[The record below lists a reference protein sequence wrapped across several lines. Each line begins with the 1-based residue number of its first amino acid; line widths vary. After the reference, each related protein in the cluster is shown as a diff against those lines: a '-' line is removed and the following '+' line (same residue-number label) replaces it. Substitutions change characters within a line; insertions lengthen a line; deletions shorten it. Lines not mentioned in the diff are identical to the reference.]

1 MKVFE
6 GANYTEN
13 FIQCILDSSDGAV
26 AGSTLVVGGDG
37 RYFCKKAA
45 ETIIRICA
53 ANGVS
58 KLLVGKDAI
67 LSTPAVSSL
76 IRRNKAYGGILLTA
90 SHNPGGPDNDFGIK
104 FNCENGGPAPDA
116 VTNKIYQL
124 STTITQYKIVDGL
137 HINLSNVGVNAFDVN
152 GAPFTVEI
160 VDTVADYVRLMREIF
175 DFDRLQAFVSGK
187 KTGTPLKLR
196 IDALNGG
203 NYEQIRSIFV
213 VRATLSIVNIPISLH
228 FSHWSVRQWNFLELL
243 ESQSTER
250 CPYDAIGR
258 FWRIASRSKSN
269 IC

>member
-6 GANYTEN
+6 GVNYTEN

-26 AGSTLVVGGDG
+26 AGTTLVVGGDG

-104 FNCENGGPAPDA
+104 FNCENGGPAPDG

-124 STTITQYKIVDGL
+124 STTITQYKIADGL
-137 HINLSNVGVNAFDVN
+137 NINLSNIGVSEFNVN
-152 GAPFTVEI
+152 GTPFTVEI
-160 VDTVADYVRLMREIF
+160 IDSVADYVRLMREIF

-196 IDALNGG
+196 IDSLNGG
-203 NYEQIRSIFV
+203 KNKYIKH
-213 VRATLSIVNIPISLH
+213 SL
-228 FSHWSVRQWNFLELL
+228 NM
-243 ESQSTER
+243 
-250 CPYDAIGR
+250 
-258 FWRIASRSKSN
+258 
-269 IC
+269 